1 MVIINHFYSKLSIL
15 ILTLTSGRRKS
26 LFDEQLLVK
35 TELLKAETKSNQS
48 RRGSLYANQRA
59 EDTSNEITFH
69 SRRNSHVKTP
79 NLSRTATPNLSRRGS
94 YINYEEKERLRNRT
108 PTFRG
113 EDFGVSPLLQNMS
126 RRGSTIIGGDVL

>member
-1 MVIINHFYSKLSIL
+1 MYFVLLLYYMINHYFLTKLSIL

-35 TELLKAETKSNQS
+35 TELLKAETKQNQS

-69 SRRNSHVKTP
+69 SNIYH
-79 NLSRTATPNLSRRGS
+79 
-94 YINYEEKERLRNRT
+94 
-108 PTFRG
+108 F
-113 EDFGVSPLLQNMS
+113 
-126 RRGSTIIGGDVL
+126 